1 MATGIIF
8 IVLGVFISLVAFFT
22 QGVVNSRRN
31 RWLVNLVG
39 AKAAK
44 IIYGCFGIVFAI
56 AGVLMVVGVIPV

>member
-8 IVLGVFISLVAFFT
+8 IVLGLLISVIAFFT

-39 AKAAK
+39 AKPAK
-44 IIYGCFGIVFAI
+44 IIYGCLGIVVAVVGI
-56 AGVLMVVGVIPV
+56 LMVAGIIPV